1 MWLVDA
7 APHLLDDAL
16 LASPELALVDSQLA
30 ARLRAE
36 SVPDDAFRP
45 RLVDRGDFDLRYDTV
60 VVLTPPASASP
71 GEPAEL
77 DEPVGQPAELGA
89 GDDVDRVEFEPPLLG
104 ALVEPPLSAESVGVA
119 IEAAEGVLAEDV
131 EDLLLIPKAPT
142 QALAPDSEDAD
153 PSVVHTE
160 ETPRGIALEPASD
173 EAWDLPDYIRADVA
187 EPPRTYLG
195 IETAAPDS
203 EYPEL
208 PDLTAAT
215 AALEET
221 DAALRRIREQLV
233 VEEPKRTGPA
243 LRRATV
249 VSGIVAL
256 GALVAV
262 AVDAQLG
269 LAALPSWLGF

>member
-7 APHLLDDAL
+7 APHLFDDAV
-16 LASPELALVDSQLA
+16 ASPELALVDSQLA

-77 DEPVGQPAELGA
+77 DEPAGQPAELGA

-104 ALVEPPLSAESVGVA
+104 VLVEPPLSAESVGVA
-119 IEAAEGVLAEDV
+119 IEAAEGV
-131 EDLLLIPKAPT
+131 
-142 QALAPDSEDAD
+142 
-153 PSVVHTE
+153 VHTE
-160 ETPRGIALEPASD
+160 EAPRGIALEPASD

-187 EPPRTYLG
+187 EPPRTNLG

-233 VEEPKRTGPA
+233 VQEPKRTGPA